1 MYQDISLVAGT
12 ATVSFWAQKWPA
24 AQAIFWRNARW
35 GKLTIGGDTKITPAS
50 TWTQY
55 TTAPIAV
62 TGGTRERLQITS
74 DPYVGTLTGSY
85 LDDVSVSNTAV
96 PEPGT
101 LLLLGTGLLGLLTV
115 AWAQADVR
123 TGKERHRSHVGRTD
137 FPIPLFAERSFYNH
151 CAAQL

>member
-24 AQAIFWRNARW
+24 AASDPLAVTLD
-35 GKLTIGGDTKITPAS
+35 GASLTIGGDTKITPAS

-62 TGGTRERLQITS
+62 TGGTHRLQITS

-101 LLLLGTGLLGLLTV
+101 LVLLGTGLLGLLTY
-115 AWAQADVR
+115 AWR
-123 TGKERHRSHVGRTD
+123 RRM
-137 FPIPLFAERSFYNH
+137 
-151 CAAQL
+151 